1 MGAVSAT
8 FAVLLLVGVSAL
20 GAAILVLL
28 GLVLFGPVPAPVR
41 VRDRRS

>member
-1 MGAVSAT
+1 MSAA

-28 GLVLFGPVPAPVR
+28 ALVLRPSLVPVR
-41 VRDRRS
+41 VRDRER